1 MTPTRGPGRRALL
14 ALPTL
19 TLSTLAL
26 PAATQPG
33 AAQPAWP
40 VRPVRVVVPF
50 PPGQATDI
58 MARLLAE
65 RLAERLGQG
74 LVVENR
80 GGGASIPGMEAIA
93 HAPADGYTLGMASS
107 GPLAINPAVMDTL
120 PYDVARDFT
129 PIALVFTTPLV
140 AVAHPKLGIAGLPE
154 LIARAKA
161 APGSIDYASGG
172 PGSSLH
178 LAAEAFAQRA
188 GIRLTHIPYRG
199 SGPAMAD
206 LIAGNVTLMFDSLAA
221 ALPHIRAGRV
231 RALGVT
237 APQRM
242 PQAPEIPTI
251 AEAADLPG
259 FSASGWAGLIAPAS
273 LPAPIAD
280 RLAEAV
286 LALVRDRAFA
296 ARVEELGAV
305 AAPLPPDEFA
315 RFIAEE
321 VTRWRSVA
329 VAANVK
335 LD

>member
-1 MTPTRGPGRRALL
+1 MIASPFPILGRRAFL
-14 ALPTL
+14 ALAG
-19 TLSTLAL
+19 LAAAG
-26 PAATQPG
+26 PAG
-33 AAQPAWP
+33 AQAGWPA
-40 VRPVRVVVPF
+40 RPIRVVVPF

-65 RLAERLGQG
+65 RLGERLGQS
-74 LVVENR
+74 LVIENR

-129 PIALVFTTPLV
+129 PISLVFTTPLV
-140 AVAHPKLGIAGLPE
+140 AVAHPRLGIADLPA

-242 PQAPEIPTI
+242 PQAPEIPTV
-251 AEAADLPG
+251 AEAANLPG
-259 FSASGWAGLIAPAS
+259 FAAIGWAGLIAPAGT
-273 LPAPIAD
+273 PAPIAA
-280 RLAEAV
+280 RLAEET
-286 LALVRDRAFA
+286 LALTRDPGFA
-296 ARVEELGAV
+296 ARIEEQGAV
-305 AAPLPPDEFA
+305 AAPLPPAEFA

-321 VTRWRSVA
+321 ATRWRAVA
-329 VAANVK
+329 QAANVK